1 MKTAYRVPTRACD
14 PWPSGGGGEG
24 DRVGSATVG
33 VVVSWGGWTEDEG
46 GGVELKVGA
55 IGDAADI
62 IVDDRRR
69 LEGWRHTGSG
79 Q

>member
-1 MKTAYRVPTRACD
+1 
-14 PWPSGGGGEG
+14 
-24 DRVGSATVG
+24 VGSATVG
-33 VVVSWGGWTEDEG
+33 VVVSWGGWTEDDG

-55 IGDAADI
+55 AIGDAADV
-62 IVDDRRR
+62 IVDDRR

>member
-1 MKTAYRVPTRACD
+1 
-14 PWPSGGGGEG
+14 
-24 DRVGSATVG
+24 VGSATVG
-33 VVVSWGGWTEDEG
+33 VVVSWGGWTEDDG